1 MKKSVLLST
10 ALMFMLVI
18 AKAQTNYLDNY
29 IGNPITL
36 TTIGASTNLVNQP
49 RDLDFKPNSNELWV
63 LNYGSTS
70 GGSNVIFYNAGLSNQ
85 TSQYRKDSH
94 TSHFMRLPSA
104 MAFGDNGKWAAV
116 SEIQSTNGGTSTF
129 MGPAYWTSDTSVFAR
144 VFQNNWLSGFPLGSH
159 YDMLHQSPFAMGI
172 AHDSASAY
180 WVMDGHN
187 GNICKYDFTGDHGP
201 GYDNHANGK
210 IWRYTDVTVARVV
223 GVPSHMIYDKVNHW
237 LYYIDG
243 VSKTIKRMNTLTGTH
258 NGNLTAPNESLA
270 LYWNMTG
277 ATVEV
282 LDTLITQPCGM
293 DYYNGRLIVSDY
305 TTGDIYL
312 YNTTGLV
319 TLTGIIVTGHP
330 GMMGV
335 KVGPDGHIW
344 CVNRTESKVYRL
356 DVTVPLT
363 DVSIVNITS
372 PSVENFMPSFFSTAF
387 DICDGNITP
396 AITISNNGTTTVT
409 SVDLQYTIDSG
420 SFPIT
425 YTWTGTLNAGST
437 TSVTLPS
444 STVVN
449 GSHILNV
456 TILNVNGGIDDIDLN
471 NTFTGSFRTVNPPV
485 SIPFTELFTTTAFPP
500 AGWNY
505 VSYNPN
511 NKLSRVTAGGFGA
524 SVGSMKMDNFSGNED
539 ITGQKDYL
547 MSPVLDFTAANSSAY
562 LRFNVAHAKYNTASN
577 DALQVV
583 VSTDCGNTWTSVY
596 NKSGTLLSTTTAT
609 TASFTPTAA
618 QWRTDSVSM
627 ASYVGQ
633 ANVIMMFT
641 LTSNFGNNVY
651 IDDIFI
657 GDVSTGIDE
666 LAFENSFSVSPNPV
680 SSTITLRSN
689 LDLQNAEVKFINLLG
704 ETVLSQIKITN
715 TTLDVSELSNGI
727 YFLQLRVNN
736 KYQTQ
741 KFIKQ

>member
-1 MKKSVLLST
+1 MEIFVNMILPVTMDLAMT
-10 ALMFMLVI
+10 
-18 AKAQTNYLDNY
+18 
-29 IGNPITL
+29 ITP
-36 TTIGASTNLVNQP
+36 TE
-49 RDLDFKPNSNELWV
+49 K
-63 LNYGSTS
+63 YG
-70 GGSNVIFYNAGLSNQ
+70 V
-85 TSQYRKDSH
+85 
-94 TSHFMRLPSA
+94 
-104 MAFGDNGKWAAV
+104 
-116 SEIQSTNGGTSTF
+116 
-129 MGPAYWTSDTSVFAR
+129 
-144 VFQNNWLSGFPLGSH
+144 
-159 YDMLHQSPFAMGI
+159 
-172 AHDSASAY
+172 
-180 WVMDGHN
+180 
-187 GNICKYDFTGDHGP
+187 
-201 GYDNHANGK
+201 
-210 IWRYTDVTVARVV
+210 YTDVTVARVV

-312 YNTTGLV
+312 YNTTGVV

-396 AITISNNGTTTVT
+396 TITISNNGTTTVT

-485 SIPFTELFTTTAFPP
+485 SIPFAELFTTTAFPP
-500 AGWNY
+500 AGWNN
-505 VSYNPN
+505 VNYNPN
-511 NKLSRVTAGGFGA
+511 NKLSRVTTGGFGA
-524 SVGSMKMDNFSGNED
+524 SVGCMKMDNYSGNED

-547 MSPVLDFTAANSSAY
+547 MSPVLDFTAANASAY

-666 LAFENSFSVSPNPV
+666 FAFENSFSVSPNPV